1 MGAHGA
7 AEAAREA
14 AADERRTQSPAAQ
27 RVLDTASVLFYEHGI
42 GATGVDT
49 VIARS
54 GVAKMTLYKHYGS
67 KDELVAAY
75 LRGRD
80 RRWRERLVAAVA
92 ARTGPE
98 ARIAAVLDTLD
109 AWLEGEVEEFRGC
122 AFVNAAA
129 ELPDPG
135 HPGRRVVADHKR
147 WMRSYLGE
155 LSADLGVRDA
165 EALAE
170 QLFTVFEGATV
181 AAVVDGRAR
190 AMGAARGAAEA
201 LIAAHRP
208 ADG

>member
-1 MGAHGA
+1 MSVHAA
-7 AEAAREA
+7 AEAPEA
-14 AADERRTQSPAAQ
+14 AADERRAQSPAAQ
-27 RVLDTASVLFYEHGI
+27 RILDTASGLFYEHGI

-75 LRGRD
+75 LRRRD
-80 RRWRERLVAAVA
+80 RRWRERLTAAVG

-98 ARIAAVLDTLD
+98 ERIAAVLDTLD
-109 AWLEGEVEEFRGC
+109 AWLEGEVEAYRGC

-129 ELPDPG
+129 ELPDPD
-135 HPGRRVVADHKR
+135 HPGRRVIADHKR

-155 LSADLGVRDA
+155 LAAGLGVRDTG
-165 EALAE
+165 ALAE

-201 LIAAHRP
+201 LIAAHRS